1 MKERV
6 QKGEH
11 DVPRDKIVERYPR
24 SLENLFPA
32 LQYCRRA
39 YIFDNSSKSMKLIA
53 EKNPENSLT
62 ILKEDPIPIWID
74 EYVLQK
80 VND

>member
-1 MKERV
+1 
-6 QKGEH
+6 
-11 DVPRDKIVERYPR
+11 
-24 SLENLFPA
+24 
-32 LQYCRRA
+32 
-39 YIFDNSSKSMKLIA
+39 MKLIA